1 MSWWNGKAKAF
12 PPLLSP
18 PQGQG
23 HDAQRSVVHGMYNAV
38 LIPVADSF
46 PHPAL
51 GKVIH

>member
-1 MSWWNGKAKAF
+1 MVEWKSESLASAF
-12 PPLLSP
+12 IP